1 MRLVN
6 AEVSFPNASTAF
18 LGWTVSGVF
27 PGVWWIE
34 ESGEQRHENEARQRP
49 FPVDPA
55 GRATRVH
62 GDAFSTSAV
71 KALRQTC
78 GAYKMILIALCL
90 WHTRAERTKAMN
102 RKLLWLLT
110 VFLLGSIQL
119 AEAQQS
125 KRVPRIGYLSAG
137 SASSNLPRMEAFRQ
151 GLRDLG
157 YIEGKNISVDYRF
170 AEGEYARL
178 PDLAVDLVHLNVNI
192 MLQTPPSPHV
202 QPSKQPK

>member
-1 MRLVN
+1 M
-6 AEVSFPNASTAF
+6 
-18 LGWTVSGVF
+18 
-27 PGVWWIE
+27 
-34 ESGEQRHENEARQRP
+34 
-49 FPVDPA
+49 
-55 GRATRVH
+55 AT
-62 GDAFSTSAV
+62 
-71 KALRQTC
+71 
-78 GAYKMILIALCL
+78 
-90 WHTRAERTKAMN
+90 N

-137 SASSNLPRMEAFRQ
+137 SASSNFPRMEAFRQ

-178 PDLAVDLVHLNVNI
+178 PDLVHLNVNI
-192 MLQTPPSPHV
+192 IVTNTTLAARAAKQTTQMIPTIFVNVGDSVSSRRWVYPNSPSTVPLLA
-202 QPSKQPK
+202 